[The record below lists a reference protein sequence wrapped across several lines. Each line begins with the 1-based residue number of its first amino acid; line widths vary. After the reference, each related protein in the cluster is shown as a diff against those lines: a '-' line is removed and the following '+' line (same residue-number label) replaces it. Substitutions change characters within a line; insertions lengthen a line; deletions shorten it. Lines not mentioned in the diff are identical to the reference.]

1 MPHPKPKVIFEPVEM
16 MIGVGWYV
24 LVTLPKGRQPQL
36 GGFQTEAEAVAWIK
50 RESATW
56 LKEYEGGKYA

>member
-1 MPHPKPKVIFEPVEM
+1 M